1 MHPPCR
7 RSFKIF
13 LCGLAI
19 GCANA
24 DFSDP
29 VGYMSFDFVA
39 GKKGALAV
47 PLAQGYRMGGTV
59 SATGT
64 DYIEFA
70 TDLPPN
76 QLGIDQS
83 ACLDVRSGPG
93 AGQSLQVTGISG
105 RRVSFDGPALMP
117 IAVGTSVAIR
127 PNWSLGELL
136 GSPPRGAIQQGAS
149 HESADIIGLQD
160 PATQTTREF
169 FYKSGSGWR
178 EIGREM
184 EGDRS
189 ATALPFRSSLQF
201 FRRGASDL
209 RIVLDGAVPM
219 FSAPNHWIR
228 VWPGRNL
235 VTTPFS
241 PAKTIDALF
250 VKSSLVSG
258 RSAPRSDSFRLV
270 YADASLSKL
279 IYLDQV
285 NGWMS
290 VPMQYDEYDEW
301 GQPVLID
308 NTRVDLSHAMDF
320 QRNGAGGYV
329 GFNAFSEPQG
339 LARSMAVAEQV
350 IPVDTAL
357 SDFPSRRIGWASIQ
371 GTTYQVQTR
380 TLGSAVWN
388 DYGSPVMATGD
399 VCQKTCMPEGA
410 GIFRIVVR

>member
-1 MHPPCR
+1 
-7 RSFKIF
+7 
-13 LCGLAI
+13 
-19 GCANA
+19 
-24 DFSDP
+24 
-29 VGYMSFDFVA
+29 
-39 GKKGALAV
+39 
-47 PLAQGYRMGGTV
+47 
-59 SATGT
+59 
-64 DYIEFA
+64 
-70 TDLPPN
+70 
-76 QLGIDQS
+76 
-83 ACLDVRSGPG
+83 
-93 AGQSLQVTGISG
+93 
-105 RRVSFDGPALMP
+105 
-117 IAVGTSVAIR
+117 
-127 PNWSLGELL
+127 
-136 GSPPRGAIQQGAS
+136 
-149 HESADIIGLQD
+149 
-160 PATQTTREF
+160 
-169 FYKSGSGWR
+169 
-178 EIGREM
+178 
-184 EGDRS
+184 
-189 ATALPFRSSLQF
+189 
-201 FRRGASDL
+201 
-209 RIVLDGAVPM
+209 
-219 FSAPNHWIR
+219 
-228 VWPGRNL
+228 